1 MELILGGILFAIAVA
16 IGTSLP
22 FWVGF
27 LVLVFLFYTTLRV
40 GGLEQIFPIII
51 SIIVTL
57 GLIVGNISYAIQTD
71 YFDSLD
77 IGNPFVVEKPLKEK

>member
-1 MELILGGILFAIAVA
+1 MELILGGILFAIAMA

-27 LVLVFLFYTTLRV
+27 LVLVFLFYTTLSAE
-40 GGLEQIFPIII
+40 GLGQIFPIIATT
-51 SIIVTL
+51 IVAL
-57 GLIVGNISYAIQTD
+57 GLMVGNTSYAVQTD

-77 IGNPFVVEKPLKEK
+77 IGNPFVVEKTLKEK